1 MFSKIIGLEWKSF
14 LRSSNFKKGIAMKI
28 FIAFFA
34 LYFIVCFSV
43 LGASSYFLVAK
54 KVPNTDPLLTICNY
68 IVLWFL
74 FDLLLRFFMQKLPVL
89 NIKTFMVLPF
99 KKETIVHYLLL
110 KSGFSAF
117 NLLPLF
123 FFIPFS
129 IVLLFK
135 GYAGLNVFAWLLS
148 MLLMVLLN
156 NFINFI
162 INRSNV
168 YFYSILGVLI
178 TCITLHRFGIFDVVT
193 PIGAFYFGMYKQ
205 PLLLLVPIV
214 LLVVFYT
221 INFRHFLNKFYLDDA
236 VFAKKQK
243 TVSSTEF
250 TWLNKFGD
258 VAPFLKNDIKL
269 IWRNK
274 RPKSLLTMS
283 SLMLFYGLLFFTNP
297 IYGESMQFFAAIF
310 ITGIFLIN
318 FGQLIPAWDSAY
330 FNMLMSQNISMYQ
343 YLNSKRILLLFSV
356 VLLTLLS
363 LPYFYFGWQIGV
375 LLIVGGVYNAGL
387 NLPVLLLVCAYN
399 KKRIDLSKGAI
410 MNHEGMGVA
419 QWLLILPLAGVPII
433 VFSLIQYVTNFN
445 TAVLILFVLGLAG
458 LFFQKYFISK
468 IVVLFKKRKYATI
481 IGFQQ
486 K

>member
-14 LRSSNFKKGIAMKI
+14 LRSSSVKKGITMKI
-28 FIAFFA
+28 LIAFLA
-34 LYFIVCFSV
+34 LYFIVCFSF

-54 KVPNTDPLLTICNY
+54 TVPNIDPLQTICNFM
-68 IVLWFL
+68 VLWFV
-74 FDLLLRFFMQKLPVL
+74 FDLLFRFFMQKLPVL
-89 NIKTFMVLPF
+89 DIKTFMVLPI
-99 KKETIVHYLLL
+99 KKHTIVHYLLL
-110 KSGFSAF
+110 KSGFSLF
-117 NLLPLF
+117 NIFPLF
-123 FFIPFS
+123 FFLPFS
-129 IVLLFK
+129 LVLLFK
-135 GYAGLNVFAWLLS
+135 GYAALNVFAWLLS
-148 MLLMVLLN
+148 MLLLVLLN
-156 NFINFI
+156 NFVNFM

-178 TCITLHRFGIFDVVT
+178 TCVALHRFDFLDVVT

-205 PLLLLVPIV
+205 PLLFLFPVV
-214 LLVVFYT
+214 LLVVFYK
-221 INFRHFLNKFYLDDA
+221 INFQHFLNKFYLDDA

-243 TVSSTEF
+243 TVPSTEF

-283 SLMLFYGLLFFTNP
+283 SLMLFYGLVFFTNP
-297 IYGESMQFFAAIF
+297 IYEGSMQFFAAIF

-330 FNMLMSQNISMYQ
+330 FNLLMSQNISMYQ

-387 NLPVLLLVCAYN
+387 NLPILLLVCAYN
-399 KKRIDLSKGAI
+399 KKRIDLSKGAM
-410 MNHEGMGVA
+410 MNYEGMGVA
-419 QWLLILPLAGVPII
+419 QWLLILPLAGMPII
-433 VFSLIQYVTNFN
+433 VFLLINYVANFN

-458 LFFQKYFISK
+458 LFFQKYFMSK